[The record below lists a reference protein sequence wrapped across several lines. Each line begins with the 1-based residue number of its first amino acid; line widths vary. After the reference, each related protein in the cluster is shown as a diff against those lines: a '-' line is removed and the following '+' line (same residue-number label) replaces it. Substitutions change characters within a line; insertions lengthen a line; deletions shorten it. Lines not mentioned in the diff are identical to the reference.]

1 MLHKWWGVG
10 LVVVLGLVWLA
21 LGERPE
27 SELPALKAQQ
37 QQQQAARL
45 AEPAGG
51 TPAVAPAPAP
61 APEPAAQ
68 EAVHAAPAP
77 EPAPRPADVTED
89 AAIEHALSL
98 RQAGDDAG
106 AIAALRRTI
115 QQAQS
120 VEQAARAG
128 LFLAPSVSD
137 LAERRQYLSA
147 ALEAGVVHGEE
158 YEQVGGALREL
169 NASAAKSLQP
179 LIVAEGYT
187 VGSGDSLW
195 KLCNRTFPEKFG
207 VTPEVGLV
215 RVVNGLTRDSLKVG
229 QVLKVPRQPL
239 LVKVDTRQHGLVAWL
254 GDVAVAAYRV
264 GLGRDDRTPRRTFSV
279 LVKQENPAWFYAGRT
294 IPFGDPEN
302 ILGTRWMG
310 FDSQPG
316 ASGFGIHGTS
326 LPESIGKN
334 ESMGCVRMRNAEVEE
349 LFELVPRGAQVTIF

>member
-21 LGERPE
+21 LGERTG
-27 SELPALKAQQ
+27 SAQPALKAQQ
-37 QQQQAARL
+37 QQQATPL
-45 AEPAGG
+45 AESAESSPTVAVPA
-51 TPAVAPAPAP
+51 PAPPAQDETAHAAPAPAP
-61 APEPAAQ
+61 TPAAQ
-68 EAVHAAPAP
+68 PAN
-77 EPAPRPADVTED
+77 VTED

-98 RQAGDDAG
+98 RQAGDEAG
-106 AIAALRRTI
+106 AVAALRRAI
-115 QQAQS
+115 QQAQT
-120 VEQAARAG
+120 VEQGARAG
-128 LFLAPSVSD
+128 LFLAPSVAD

-147 ALEAGVVHGEE
+147 ALEAGVVRGEE
-158 YEQVGGALREL
+158 YEQVGGSLREL
-169 NASAAKSLQP
+169 NLSAAKSLQP
-179 LIVAEGYT
+179 LIAAESYT
-187 VGSGDSLW
+187 VASGDSLW
-195 KLCNRTFPEKFG
+195 KLCNRTFPERFG

-215 RVVNGLTRDSLKVG
+215 RLVNGLTRDSLKAG
-229 QVLKVPRQPL
+229 QVLKVPKAL
-239 LVKVDTRQHGLVAWL
+239 LVVKVDTQQHGLVAWL

-334 ESMGCVRMRNAEVEE
+334 ESMGCVRMRNPEVEE